1 MKQTP
6 REPDHDPSEPRNLSG
21 VQFQYTY
28 PGAPKQHP
36 DLHTV
41 TARTSE
47 GKYLG
52 FMDWHKKTG
61 RIDNISVTENM
72 RGLGVAS
79 AMYDKATKLAS
90 DTGIKSPQH
99 STHRTDKGDAW
110 ARKVGGNVP
119 PRKAEPEEY

>member
-6 REPDHDPSEPRNLSG
+6 RDEWHDPQEPRNLSG
-21 VQFQYTY
+21 VQFQYIH
-28 PGAPKQHP
+28 PGAKQQHP

-41 TARTSE
+41 MARNSE

-79 AMYDKATKLAS
+79 AMYHKATKLAA
-90 DTGIKSPQH
+90 DTGIKAPQH

-110 ARKVGGNVP
+110 ARKVGGRVP
-119 PRKAEPEEY
+119 ARKAEPDEE